1 MTVITLAALLKP
13 SMAEPSTRN
22 IYRHLVLMKGVSGRD
37 VNVCNDLSGD
47 EVEDYSAALQAAK
60 RSLSQAE
67 PPPCTWMK

>member
-1 MTVITLAALLKP
+1 
-13 SMAEPSTRN
+13 
-22 IYRHLVLMKGVSGRD
+22 MKGVSGRD